1 MINAV
6 AIMYASYDA
15 SFSRFRHDFES
26 HQAWMARHPAFAAML
41 SMSINAA
48 LAAARPAPPTKR

>member
-26 HQAWMARHPAFAAML
+26 HQAWMARYPAFAAML
-41 SMSINAA
+41 SMSVNAT
-48 LAAARPAPPTKR
+48 LAAARAR